1 MFSNN
6 FSNTYFVFF
15 FFIQLCAQPY
25 SYKRDFNRHCLKKHG
40 VIVDHRP
47 VNIMN
52 EEVLKQEKA
61 LMKDIVLRI
70 HGMKTDKEP
79 LDYFQGPTG
88 AQAFAKT
95 VKLLE
100 SNKIPVDVDL

>member
-1 MFSNN
+1 MLIL
-6 FSNTYFVFF
+6 YF

-40 VIVDHRP
+40 VIVDRRP

-79 LDYFQGPTG
+79 LDYFRGPTG

-100 SNKIPVDVDL
+100 SNKIPVDIDL